1 MPVLEPE
8 AYSLGLHYSPEEC
21 WKEETGSSVSPQ
33 GWVAGLEL
41 NLIKSTYN
49 ELLLWARQWGRS
61 WGDKSESSWSL
72 SIEVHGLGAR
82 LEDSVDNYNR
92 DILHFIVLC
101 KYWGLVFSFSCFFTN
116 WRFVAT
122 LHRAS
127 LFPKYLFP
135 KHLLTVSLYVTFS

>member
-1 MPVLEPE
+1 M
-8 AYSLGLHYSPEEC
+8 
-21 WKEETGSSVSPQ
+21 
-33 GWVAGLEL
+33 AGLEL

-101 KYWGLVFSFSCFFTN
+101 KY
-116 WRFVAT
+116 
-122 LHRAS
+122 
-127 LFPKYLFP
+127 
-135 KHLLTVSLYVTFS
+135 